1 MSFNLD
7 NCDGRTMEAKF
18 EVTNVRKPPVA
29 RVVDAGN
36 VVQFGPR
43 PESNFIMHVGS
54 NDKVYLRRKG
64 NSFVLKAELTEAPF

>member
-1 MSFNLD
+1 M
-7 NCDGRTMEAKF
+7 
-18 EVTNVRKPPVA
+18 VVA

-43 PESNFIMHVGS
+43 PEDNFIMHVGS
-54 NDKVYLRRKG
+54 NDKAHLRRKG